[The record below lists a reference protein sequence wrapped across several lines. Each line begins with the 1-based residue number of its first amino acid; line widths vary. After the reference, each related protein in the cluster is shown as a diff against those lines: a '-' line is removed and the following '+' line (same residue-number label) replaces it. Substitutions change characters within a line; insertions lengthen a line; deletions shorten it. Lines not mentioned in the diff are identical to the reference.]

1 MSVANARRCAHYDER
16 PMASDHTSRTAGQAG
31 TDDADAT
38 AGLEATG
45 ERLIPKAYAG
55 SLVLAE
61 HLARYRL
68 STRLA
73 PGRNVL
79 DAACGEGY
87 GSAML
92 AAAGATSVVGIDI
105 DEATVAHARDAH
117 GVDAHHGDVS
127 HLPFAAATFDL
138 VVSFETIEHV
148 AEPELALD
156 EFRRVLSPGGI
167 LVVSTPN
174 ADEYLEDN
182 PYHQRELTLPQF
194 AEALDARFAHVEM
207 RYQQT
212 FLTTAV
218 LREASLGSDDAQPLE
233 AEFAKVA
240 GVAPERAL
248 YGVALCSDTPIPQ
261 VGGDVVIAS
270 DVHEAHS
277 LAELLRNWTERA
289 QNAERIQKDWEARA
303 THAEQVRADLEA
315 RVAELDEQS
324 REMDRQIKELVRALD
339 VVYGSTSWKLTRP
352 LRSLRGNS

>member
-1 MSVANARRCAHYDER
+1 M
-16 PMASDHTSRTAGQAG
+16 G
-31 TDDADAT
+31 TP
-38 AGLEATG
+38 GLEATG
-45 ERLIPKAYAG
+45 ERLIPEAFAG

-68 STRLA
+68 AARLA
-73 PGRNVL
+73 RGRDVL

-92 AAAGATSVVGIDI
+92 AAADAASVVGIDI
-105 DEATVAHARDAH
+105 DPAAVAHARGAH
-117 GVDAHHGDVS
+117 GIDVREGDVAE
-127 HLPFAAATFDL
+127 LPFDDATFDL

-182 PYHQRELTLPQF
+182 PYHQRELTLTQF
-194 AEALDARFAHVEM
+194 VDALDGRFATVEL

-218 LREASLGSDDAQPLE
+218 LRESSLGSDDARPLDV
-233 AEFAKVA
+233 EFGKVA
-240 GVAPERAL
+240 GVVPERAL
-248 YGVALCSDTPIPQ
+248 YGIALCSDGPIPSA
-261 VGGDVVIAS
+261 GGDVVIAS

-277 LAELLRNWTERA
+277 LAELLRAWTERA
-289 QNAERIQKDWEARA
+289 QNAESIQRDWEARA
-303 THAEQVRADLEA
+303 TVAEQVRADLEA
-315 RVAELDEQS
+315 RVAHLEHQNEDLAEKL
-324 REMDRQIKELVRALD
+324 E
-339 VVYGSTSWKLTRP
+339 VVYASTSWKVTRP
-352 LRSLRGNS
+352 LRAMRGNS